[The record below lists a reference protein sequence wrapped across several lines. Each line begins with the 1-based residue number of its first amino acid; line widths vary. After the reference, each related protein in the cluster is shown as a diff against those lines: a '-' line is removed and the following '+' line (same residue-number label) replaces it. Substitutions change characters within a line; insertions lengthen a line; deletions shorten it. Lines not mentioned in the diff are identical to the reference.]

1 MSSKKT
7 EKNLILKQEKE
18 TKKAKSKTTKV
29 SKEVKT
35 SELSKKESKTKNS
48 LSKVAKESKKKDSK
62 NTEIKA
68 KVSKAEIKKS
78 KKEDT
83 KTKIAKEKKVKVA
96 KEKSSTNSSKK
107 AKTSASK
114 TTKSK
119 TQKIKATKKSTIN
132 SESKTYDFL
141 INELSKVLEKKKKK
155 LLKSKEIK
163 KNQKIFLTNDEVYL
177 FLDKKNL
184 QIPEDEIDNMYSILI
199 KSKILDKQA
208 DELDVADVE
217 LNELSKYSKSK
228 LKKDKFQEDE
238 DFQNFNE
245 DEDFENFNEE
255 DVDDDNM
262 DESLLIQEPSKLD
275 YLDEDSVSHRRTK
288 IYSDDTY
295 RNKLS
300 DTNDI
305 IKWYMR
311 WIGKY
316 GKLLTPEEEQELTK
330 KMQMP
335 GRIGKKARD
344 TLVQRNLRL
353 VINNAKRYKNRG
365 LGFIDLISEGN
376 LGIMKAVSKFD
387 PSKGFKFSTYAT
399 WWIRQAITR
408 AVADQARLVRI
419 PVHMVE
425 TINKINKIDR
435 ELQQETGLNP
445 TAEEIAE
452 RLGGDFTAEK
462 VQHIRRINIEPIS
475 LDKTIGK
482 EEDSS
487 FSDFIKDES
496 VISPVEYAERE
507 ERGKMLV
514 NIIKENLDRDEQ
526 DFIFRRFGISE
537 DENGNQ
543 YKPHT
548 FDEMAELRKV
558 TKERIRQIE
567 TKILKKLKPLYRRW
581 MHKDFF

>member
-68 KVSKAEIKKS
+68 KVSKVEIKKS

-83 KTKIAKEKKVKVA
+83 KTKAAKEKKVKVA

-107 AKTSASK
+107 AKASASK

-119 TQKIKATKKSTIN
+119 TKATKKSTIN

-217 LNELSKYSKSK
+217 LNELSKYGKSK

>member
-62 NTEIKA
+62 NTETKA
-68 KVSKAEIKKS
+68 KVSKVEIKKS

-83 KTKIAKEKKVKVA
+83 KTKAAKEKKVKVA

-107 AKTSASK
+107 AKASASK

-119 TQKIKATKKSTIN
+119 TKATKKSTIN

-217 LNELSKYSKSK
+217 LNELSKYGKSK

>member
-18 TKKAKSKTTKV
+18 TKKVKSKTTKV

-68 KVSKAEIKKS
+68 KVSKVEIKKS

-83 KTKIAKEKKVKVA
+83 KTKVAKEKKVKVA
-96 KEKSSTNSSKK
+96 KEKSSTDSSKK
-107 AKTSASK
+107 AKASASK

-119 TQKIKATKKSTIN
+119 TKKIKTTKKSTIN

-445 TAEEIAE
+445 TAEEIAA

>member
-68 KVSKAEIKKS
+68 KVSKVEIKKS

-83 KTKIAKEKKVKVA
+83 KTKAAKEKKVKVA

-107 AKTSASK
+107 AKASASK

-119 TQKIKATKKSTIN
+119 TKKIKTTKKSTIN

-217 LNELSKYSKSK
+217 LNELSKYGKSK

-445 TAEEIAE
+445 TAEEIAA

>member
-62 NTEIKA
+62 NTETKA
-68 KVSKAEIKKS
+68 KVSKVEIKKS

-83 KTKIAKEKKVKVA
+83 KTKAAKEKKVKVA

-107 AKTSASK
+107 AKASASK

-119 TQKIKATKKSTIN
+119 TKATKKSTIN

-228 LKKDKFQEDE
+228 PKKDKFQEDE

-245 DEDFENFNEE
+245 DEDFESFNEE

-445 TAEEIAE
+445 TAEEIAA

-543 YKPHT
+543 YKPHS

>member
-1 MSSKKT
+1 M
-7 EKNLILKQEKE
+7 
-18 TKKAKSKTTKV
+18 
-29 SKEVKT
+29 
-35 SELSKKESKTKNS
+35 
-48 LSKVAKESKKKDSK
+48 
-62 NTEIKA
+62 
-68 KVSKAEIKKS
+68 
-78 KKEDT
+78 
-83 KTKIAKEKKVKVA
+83 
-96 KEKSSTNSSKK
+96 
-107 AKTSASK
+107 
-114 TTKSK
+114 
-119 TQKIKATKKSTIN
+119 
-132 SESKTYDFL
+132 

-228 LKKDKFQEDE
+228 PKKDKFQEDE

-245 DEDFENFNEE
+245 DEDFESFNEE

-445 TAEEIAE
+445 TAEEIAA

-543 YKPHT
+543 YKPHS

>member
-18 TKKAKSKTTKV
+18 TKKVKSKTTKA

-68 KVSKAEIKKS
+68 KVSKVETKKS

-83 KTKIAKEKKVKVA
+83 KTKVAKEKKVKVA
-96 KEKSSTNSSKK
+96 KEKSSTDSSKK

-119 TQKIKATKKSTIN
+119 TKKIKTTKKSTIN

-228 LKKDKFQEDE
+228 PKKDKFQEDE

-245 DEDFENFNEE
+245 DEDFESFNEE

-445 TAEEIAE
+445 TAEEIAA

-543 YKPHT
+543 YKPHS

>member
-1 MSSKKT
+1 MSSKKA

-62 NTEIKA
+62 NTETKA
-68 KVSKAEIKKS
+68 KVSKVEIKKS

-83 KTKIAKEKKVKVA
+83 KTKVAKEKKVKVA

-107 AKTSASK
+107 AKVSASK
-114 TTKSK
+114 TTKLK
-119 TQKIKATKKSTIN
+119 TKATKKSTIN

-217 LNELSKYSKSK
+217 LSELSKYGKSK

-245 DEDFENFNEE
+245 DEDFENFSEE

-445 TAEEIAE
+445 TAEEIAA